1 MKALKRRDT
10 KQIREDNK
18 HTQFLSGELSKMT
31 DETLKHNL
39 LKHTQMLKKTN
50 EQVKEDFRFNYNQQ
64 HGNQTVLAKA
74 QSL

>member
-1 MKALKRRDT
+1 
-10 KQIREDNK
+10 
-18 HTQFLSGELSKMT
+18 MT

-64 HGNQTVLAKA
+64 HGNRTVLAKA